1 MQKFDLKYSI
11 VRFLCTLIS
20 CLIYTNL
27 SAEGTNSTDPAI
39 EGYSPVS
46 YFTKNTAEKGS
57 PDYQVTNNG
66 QVYYLVS
73 AEQVDLFNAN
83 PEKYK
88 PRFAAFCPYSLALGK
103 RVPIDPTIF
112 KIVAGN
118 LLLFHKTEDIN
129 GLTLWNNADNEAELL
144 DRANQEFLRIRFH

>member
-1 MQKFDLKYSI
+1 MQNFNLKYSI
-11 VRFLCTLIS
+11 VRFLLTLIS

-27 SAEGTNSTDPAI
+27 SAEETKSTDPAI

-46 YFTKNTAEKGS
+46 YFTKGIAEKGS
-57 PDYQVTNNG
+57 PDYQVINNG

-73 AEQVDLFNAN
+73 EEQVDLFNAN

-88 PRFAAFCPYSLALGK
+88 PRFAGLCPYSLALGK
-103 RVPIDPTIF
+103 RVPIDPTNF

-118 LLLFHKTEDIN
+118 LLLFHKSEDID
-129 GLTLWNNADNEAELL
+129 GLTVWNNADNEEELL
-144 DRANQEFLRIRFH
+144 YRANQEFLQIRF

>member
-11 VRFLCTLIS
+11 VRFLCTLTS

-27 SAEGTNSTDPAI
+27 SAEGTKSTDPAI

-46 YFTKNTAEKGS
+46 YFTKGIAEKGS

-88 PRFAAFCPYSLALGK
+88 PKFAAVFCSIL
-103 RVPIDPTIF
+103 V
-112 KIVAGN
+112 
-118 LLLFHKTEDIN
+118 
-129 GLTLWNNADNEAELL
+129 
-144 DRANQEFLRIRFH
+144 